1 MQYLDNY
8 KETNS
13 SKLRANLENSYG
25 TILCDRE
32 PNVQLDT
39 AEKEHFLS
47 APSYLV
53 LPHISHC
60 HRYVLDSCGLMYLS
74 IAVEKKPRKQTKA
87 SRYGLLSLLHYF
99 IKDLVEG
106 CANQHLHTRLELK
119 VATATQH
126 EKDEL

>member
-47 APSYLV
+47 APSYVV

-87 SRYGLLSLLHYF
+87 SGYGLLSLLHYF

-106 CANQHLHTRLELK
+106 CANQHLQTRLELK

>member
-13 SKLRANLENSYG
+13 SKLRANLKNSYG
-25 TILCDRE
+25 TILCDSE

-47 APSYLV
+47 APSYVV

-74 IAVEKKPRKQTKA
+74 IAVEKKPRKLTKA

-119 VATATQH
+119 AATATQH

>member
-47 APSYLV
+47 APSYVV

-60 HRYVLDSCGLMYLS
+60 HRSGLMYLS